1 MAWVFVICA
10 GIFEIVGVIGMNGV
24 ARAKTTS
31 SFATLFIGFVFSF
44 TLLNLSLQTL
54 PMGVSYAVWTGIGAA
69 GATLVGMLLFKES
82 KDWKRILFIS
92 FIIIAVIG
100 LKLTS

>member
-10 GIFEIVGVIGMNGV
+10 GIFEIVGVIGMNVV
-24 ARAKTTS
+24 ARAKTPR

>member
-1 MAWVFVICA
+1 
-10 GIFEIVGVIGMNGV
+10 
-24 ARAKTTS
+24 
-31 SFATLFIGFVFSF
+31 
-44 TLLNLSLQTL
+44 
-54 PMGVSYAVWTGIGAA
+54 MGVSYAVWTGIGAA

>member
-24 ARAKTTS
+24 ARAKTPR
-31 SFATLFIGFVFSF
+31 SFATLFIGFAFSF

>member
-24 ARAKTTS
+24 ARAKTPR

-44 TLLNLSLQTL
+44 TLLNLS
-54 PMGVSYAVWTGIGAA
+54 PSDPAHGG
-69 GATLVGMLLFKES
+69 LL
-82 KDWKRILFIS
+82 R
-92 FIIIAVIG
+92 G
-100 LKLTS
+100 LDGNRRGWRDACRNAPF